1 MSLGSF
7 VSVPDG
13 LSWVIFPRTHGGP
26 PSCVEGMRRV
36 FHQMMTCRDGFTQ
49 STARPSTGM

>member
-13 LSWVIFPRTHGGP
+13 LSWVIFPQTHGGP